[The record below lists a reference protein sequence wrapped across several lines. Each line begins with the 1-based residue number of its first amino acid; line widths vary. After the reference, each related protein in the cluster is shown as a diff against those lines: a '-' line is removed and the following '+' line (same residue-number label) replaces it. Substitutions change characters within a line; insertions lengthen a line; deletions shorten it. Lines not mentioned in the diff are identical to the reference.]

1 MRERC
6 LVKGASLGEEAVL
19 ADSGRAGEVA
29 ARIGRVRKVTFSASC
44 QSSVAVRHL
53 HRVCNNSP
61 MPIENNFQHDEMSRK
76 NPGERITVREVTPT
90 APSESSSGQDAMAAL
105 GKRLSHTGVR
115 VIVLLHGSIMG
126 TDVFGVQRLDELG
139 GLKRG
144 YSRGVAGLDAL
155 LALMR
160 EGSNGI
166 SPLPGRVKPPLAND
180 DATKRLL
187 DEQIGDAGNFTH
199 TYLEL
204 MTQSL
209 NRGLDRPIHC
219 VRELWSCEYH
229 HLGRAMAAV
238 SMLGRL
244 RDWTETHKLSQ
255 GDRILVQAHGQAGLA
270 LALVSNLL
278 CVASSSSQTR
288 LLDLLSVFASQVNR
302 PDVTSTIQRV
312 APLLSNGTLLNGA
325 TLDVV
330 TFGMPVRYGWDPS
343 GLGKL
348 LHIVNHRNLRTDGKT
363 WLSKMELPQIT
374 MEMPIA
380 WGGDYVQELAVAG
393 SDAVPTT
400 EVAKTAN
407 RAIWELVEPFDGFE
421 GWLEC
426 ARRAVRIPSEG
437 LGILVDYKDST
448 GSTNVRDHYYGHAAY
463 TRLNMMLFNTTEI
476 VQALYPVP

>member
-1 MRERC
+1 
-6 LVKGASLGEEAVL
+6 
-19 ADSGRAGEVA
+19 
-29 ARIGRVRKVTFSASC
+29 
-44 QSSVAVRHL
+44 
-53 HRVCNNSP
+53 
-61 MPIENNFQHDEMSRK
+61 MPIENGFQHDEMSRK
-76 NPGERITVREVTPT
+76 NPGERLTVREVDPTTLPESTP
-90 APSESSSGQDAMAAL
+90 AQDAMATF
-105 GKRLSHTGVR
+105 GKRLSHAGVR
-115 VIVLLHGSIMG
+115 MIVLLHGSIMG

-160 EGSNGI
+160 ESSNGM
-166 SPLPGRVKPPLAND
+166 SPLPGGLKPPLAND
-180 DATKRLL
+180 EATKKLL

-204 MTQSL
+204 MRQLL

-219 VRELWSCEYH
+219 VRELWSCEHH

-238 SMLGRL
+238 SLLERL
-244 RDWTETHKLSQ
+244 HNWSETHKLSQ
-255 GDRILVQAHGQAGLA
+255 GDRILVQAHGQAGLV

-278 CVASSSSQTR
+278 CVASNSSRTR
-288 LLDLLSVFASQVNR
+288 LLDLLSAFASQINR
-302 PDVTSTIQRV
+302 PDIASTIQRV
-312 APLLSNGTLLNGA
+312 APLLSNGAILNGV

-343 GLGKL
+343 GLGGL
-348 LHIVNHRNLRTDGKT
+348 LHIVNHRSMRTDGKS

-380 WGGDYVQELAVAG
+380 WGGDYIQELAVAG

-400 EVAKTAN
+400 EAAKAAN
-407 RAIWELVEPFDGFE
+407 KALWELVEPFDGFE
-421 GWLEC
+421 RWLEC

-437 LGILVDYKDST
+437 LGILADYKDST

-463 TRLNMMLFNTTEI
+463 TRLNAMLFNTTEI
-476 VQALYPVP
+476 VRTLYS

>member
-1 MRERC
+1 
-6 LVKGASLGEEAVL
+6 
-19 ADSGRAGEVA
+19 
-29 ARIGRVRKVTFSASC
+29 
-44 QSSVAVRHL
+44 
-53 HRVCNNSP
+53 
-61 MPIENNFQHDEMSRK
+61 MPIENSFQHDEMSRK
-76 NPGERITVREVTPT
+76 NPGERFAIREVTLT
-90 APSESSSGQDAMAAL
+90 DLSESPAGQDAMAAL

-160 EGSNGI
+160 ESGNGI
-166 SPLPGRVKPPLAND
+166 SPLLGGLKTPLEND

-187 DEQIGDAGNFTH
+187 DEQIWDAGNFTNA
-199 TYLEL
+199 YLEL
-204 MTQSL
+204 MKQSL
-209 NRGLDRPIHC
+209 NRGLDRPIRC
-219 VRELWSCEYH
+219 IRELWSCEHH

-244 RDWTETHKLSQ
+244 RDWVEADKLGQ
-255 GDRILVQAHGQAGLA
+255 GDRILIQAHGQAGLV

-278 CVASSSSQTR
+278 CVTANSSRKR
-288 LLDLLSVFASQVNR
+288 LLDFLSAFASQVNQ
-302 PDVTSTIQRV
+302 PDIALTIQRV

-348 LHIVNHRNLRTDGKT
+348 LHIVNHRSMRTDGKT

-400 EVAKTAN
+400 EAAKAAN
-407 RAIWELVEPFDGFE
+407 KAVWEIVEPFDGFE
-421 GWLEC
+421 RWLEC
-426 ARRAVRIPSEG
+426 ARRAVRFPSEG
-437 LGILVDYKDST
+437 LGILADYKDSS

-463 TRLNMMLFNTTEI
+463 TRLNAMLFNTTEI
-476 VQALYPVP
+476 AKAFYSAK

>member
-1 MRERC
+1 
-6 LVKGASLGEEAVL
+6 
-19 ADSGRAGEVA
+19 
-29 ARIGRVRKVTFSASC
+29 
-44 QSSVAVRHL
+44 
-53 HRVCNNSP
+53 
-61 MPIENNFQHDEMSRK
+61 MPIENNFQHDELSRK
-76 NPGERITVREVTPT
+76 NPGERLTVREMTPT
-90 APSESSSGQDAMAAL
+90 ALPESSSGQDEMAAL
-105 GKRLSHTGVR
+105 STCLSHSGVR
-115 VIVLLHGSIMG
+115 VIVLLHGSVMG
-126 TDVFGVQRLDELG
+126 TDLFGVQRLDELG

-166 SPLPGRVKPPLAND
+166 PPLPGGLKPPLAND
-180 DATKRLL
+180 EPTKNLL
-187 DEQIGDAGNFTH
+187 DDQLGDAGNFTNV
-199 TYLEL
+199 YLEL
-204 MTQSL
+204 MKQSL

-219 VRELWSCEYH
+219 VRELWSCKHH

-244 RDWTETHKLSQ
+244 RDWVEAHKLGQ
-255 GDRILVQAHGQAGLA
+255 GDRILIEAHGQAGLI

-278 CVASSSSQTR
+278 CVTANSNRTR
-288 LLDLLSVFASQVNR
+288 LFDLLSAFASQVNR
-302 PDVTSTIQRV
+302 PDTISTIQRV
-312 APLLSNGTLLNGA
+312 APLLLNGTFLNGA
-325 TLDVV
+325 ALDIV

-348 LHIVNHRNLRTDGKT
+348 LHIVNHRTMRTDGKT

-400 EVAKTAN
+400 EAAKATNKAL
-407 RAIWELVEPFDGFE
+407 WELVEPFDGFE
-421 GWLEC
+421 RWLEC

-437 LGILVDYKDST
+437 LGILADYKDCT

-463 TRLNMMLFNTTEI
+463 TRLNAMLFNTTTI
-476 VQALYPVP
+476 VHALYS